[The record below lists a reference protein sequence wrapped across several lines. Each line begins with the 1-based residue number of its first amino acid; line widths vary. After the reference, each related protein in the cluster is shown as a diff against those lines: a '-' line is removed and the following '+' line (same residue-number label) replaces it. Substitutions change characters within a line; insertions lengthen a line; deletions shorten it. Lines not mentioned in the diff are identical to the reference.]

1 MPTQALLRGKD
12 GPLRPKKAKT
22 LVSRAVLDFHLA
34 AALIISSLGIV
45 VKPNKFNAAKH
56 KESHG
61 GRMVNKN
68 KERKE
73 RLSIYLAKDPSSS
86 DSATLKVES
95 AKPPIELSLE
105 NLDSAI
111 LYIKKGKG
119 DRFI

>member
-56 KESHG
+56 K
-61 GRMVNKN
+61 
-68 KERKE
+68 
-73 RLSIYLAKDPSSS
+73 
-86 DSATLKVES
+86 
-95 AKPPIELSLE
+95 
-105 NLDSAI
+105 
-111 LYIKKGKG
+111 
-119 DRFI
+119 

>member
-1 MPTQALLRGKD
+1 
-12 GPLRPKKAKT
+12 
-22 LVSRAVLDFHLA
+22 
-34 AALIISSLGIV
+34 
-45 VKPNKFNAAKH
+45 
-56 KESHG
+56 
-61 GRMVNKN
+61 MVNKN